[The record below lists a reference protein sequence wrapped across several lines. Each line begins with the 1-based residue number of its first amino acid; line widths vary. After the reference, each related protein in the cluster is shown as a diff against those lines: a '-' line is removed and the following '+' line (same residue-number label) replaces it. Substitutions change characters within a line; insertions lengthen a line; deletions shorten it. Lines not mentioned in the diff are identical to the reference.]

1 MRVRNYRELLVWQ
14 KGHQLALEIYRVTV
28 GFPKVE
34 QFGLTDQLRRA
45 AISVP
50 SNVVE
55 GFERGSNK
63 EFKHF
68 LSIARGSTGEV
79 RAQIE
84 LARDIGYMQN
94 DDFEKLFDLTTEV
107 HKMINSLIKKLES
120 PTS

>member
-1 MRVRNYRELLVWQ
+1 MRVRSYRELLVWQ

>member
-1 MRVRNYRELLVWQ
+1 MRIRNYRELLVWQ

-55 GFERGSNK
+55 GYERGSNK

-84 LARDIGYMQN
+84 LARDIGYMQD
-94 DDFEKLFDLTTEV
+94 DDFEKIFDLTTEV

>member
-55 GFERGSNK
+55 GYERGSNK